1 MAGFDSSI
9 SKMMMGLDLLQNF
22 LDHGSYSS
30 DKLGPLRLFLIESEV
45 FKEDVVVADRHH
57 VLKNVSFHLGDV
69 LWLRQCLT
77 LYAFHLDFIR
87 IKDEVCKESDQSI
100 P

>member
-9 SKMMMGLDLLQNF
+9 GEMMMGLDLFQDL
-22 LDHGSYSS
+22 LDQCSYGS
-30 DKLGPLRLFLIESEV
+30 DKLGPLRLFLIESKV

-69 LWLRQCLT
+69 FLVCQCLT

-87 IKDEVCKESDQSI
+87 VKDELCKESDQSI